1 GKGKGP
7 GRRLGRGSQETLHS
21 RYLRAAYIGNRL
33 RSDLVPARETYDIPF
48 TAIKGGD
55 LGGTDLKRYNVI
67 VLPDGQPEGYARIV
81 GEQGVE
87 RLKNWVREGGTLVC
101 VKGAALWASGE
112 QVGLTAT
119 RERSA
124 EPAPK

>member
-1 GKGKGP
+1 MRWRCL
-7 GRRLGRGSQETLHS
+7 RRTAPLWKRERIWETPTS
-21 RYLRAAYIGNRL
+21 ATAYGAIWFL
-33 RSDLVPARETYDIPF
+33 LEKTYDIPF

-55 LGGTDLKRYNVI
+55 LGSTDLKRYNVI
-67 VLPDGQPEGYARIV
+67 VLPDGQAEAYARIV

-112 QVGLTAT
+112 KV
-119 RERSA
+119 
-124 EPAPK
+124 